1 MQKKV
6 VNVQLYIIEQVDP
19 FFIHRSSS
27 RPDRVFIHVPDAR
40 VITKNWSFRRQRQ
53 GHSGQ
58 KIVMLLRYIDIR
70 GERELICSD

>member
-27 RPDRVFIHVPDAR
+27 RPDRVCIHLPDES
-40 VITKNWSFRRQRQ
+40 VITK
-53 GHSGQ
+53 
-58 KIVMLLRYIDIR
+58 KIEVFEDKDRDIQDKKY
-70 GERELICSD
+70 LCF